1 MGEAA
6 KISLKAIGKQDTHLL
21 SKDPEDSVFKYDIK
35 QYSNFTKLHKSRV
48 VSKPTT
54 DTNWPFG
61 QTVKVEFNP
70 NQMGDLLS
78 DMWIKLRMP
87 SLPTSQKSY
96 ADQLSIH
103 LIKSISMYVDGIK
116 LEELTDDWNFI
127 YNELYL
133 NDTQRD
139 ANQFLTNDGASYTY
153 YATNSD
159 EGLTRQ
165 VLIPLHFFFSRKY
178 DRSDD
183 KHFFPICSIYR
194 QKLTFEI
201 VFHKQSFF
209 TDEPTNITLP
219 EFVIIT
225 EEIKLEPEE
234 RLYFTSTPRSFEV
247 DVVYKHLQQSSELN
261 KRKIKTNFSTDKP
274 VKIFHWFFR
283 LSELEDENDASL
295 FKKRFNFTSNS
306 ANFRRVNGDDF
317 EIAERFDIYLNG
329 EDVQHVS
336 GDANHRY
343 FKYYTPYEGILN
355 TPITHIYTYNVS
367 LYPSKQVR
375 SGILDFSKI
384 ISDKSF
390 IQTELHKFLDLSKTY
405 EMHVYDI
412 AYTRLE
418 FRDGYINIVY

>member
-1 MGEAA
+1 
-6 KISLKAIGKQDTHLL
+6 
-21 SKDPEDSVFKYDIK
+21 
-35 QYSNFTKLHKSRV
+35 
-48 VSKPTT
+48 
-54 DTNWPFG
+54 
-61 QTVKVEFNP
+61 
-70 NQMGDLLS
+70 
-78 DMWIKLRMP
+78 
-87 SLPTSQKSY
+87 
-96 ADQLSIH
+96 
-103 LIKSISMYVDGIK
+103 
-116 LEELTDDWNFI
+116 
-127 YNELYL
+127 
-133 NDTQRD
+133 
-139 ANQFLTNDGASYTY
+139 
-153 YATNSD
+153 
-159 EGLTRQ
+159 

-295 FKKRFNFTSNS
+295 FKKRFNFTSNN
-306 ANFRRVNGDDF
+306 ANFRRVNGNDF

-329 EDVQHVS
+329 EDVQYVS